1 MTSHT
6 SFINAIAL
14 GPYRHGAHS
23 LHLHTGDTLRSFS
36 LVEID
41 DRANLMA
48 RRLRA
53 MGIRKGDRV
62 GIVSENCV
70 EWVVLDLAIMKAGGV
85 TAGFE
90 PGRFDPHELV
100 KTYGLKLLFGQ
111 HLPPD
116 KGMLD
121 IALAWR
127 WSHGHGVPRDTSALH
142 RGYDPADILAI
153 RLTSGST
160 GQPKALEVTAGSVD
174 ASLTAVQQM
183 FDHGPG
189 DNILVFLPLGCSIQQ
204 RYWVYSA
211 FATGHD
217 VAVSNFA
224 NFQATAREVSPT
236 VVMGVPGFY
245 EQIKARI
252 EQQIPDIKDL
262 QNLETRRRA
271 IQAALGGRVR
281 YLWTGSAP
289 ASRALLHFFNDC
301 GVPLF
306 EGYGLSETC
315 IVAKNHPGAFK
326 LGSVGKVLPG
336 KTIRF
341 DQDGVLIVGSR
352 FPVNSR
358 YSWCRPGE
366 SEKIFLPTAEV
377 RTNDVGRIDED
388 GFLYILGRVDDIVVL
403 SNGLNVLVRDIE
415 DAVRTHPDVHEC
427 FLYGHGKAFLTAI
440 ISPATDMPGV
450 ASIKAHLNAWNLSCR
465 PEQRIGAMVLLAE
478 ALSINSGMLTSQL
491 KPVRKAIHLH
501 VGYHLQAAYESTE
514 ARHPLDILVVVQGGG
529 MQAGNARLMGLQVR
543 AAPVPGMQ
551 PVTEEA

>member
-1 MTSHT
+1 MPSAHT
-6 SFINAIAL
+6 DHCDASLHAEPGQGTAGFINTIAL

-23 LHLHTGDTLRSFS
+23 LHLHTGDTLRSFP
-36 LVEID
+36 LAEID
-41 DRANLMA
+41 DRATLMA

-70 EWVVLDLAIMKAGGV
+70 EWIVLDLAIMKAGGV

-90 PGRFDPHELV
+90 PGRFDPLELV
-100 KTYGLKLLFGQ
+100 KTYGLKLLFGKN
-111 HLPPD
+111 LPP
-116 KGMLD
+116 GNGLLD
-121 IALAWR
+121 MGLAWR
-127 WSHGHGVPRDTSALH
+127 WSHGHGVPRDTAALH
-142 RGYDPADILAI
+142 RGYDAADILAI

-160 GQPKALEVTAGSVD
+160 GKPKALEVTAGSVD
-174 ASLTAVQQM
+174 ASLAAVQQM

-224 NFQATAREVSPT
+224 NFLATAREVRPT

-252 EQQIPDIKDL
+252 EQQSHHLNDM
-262 QNLETRRRA
+262 ESRRRA

-289 ASRALLHFFNDC
+289 ASRELLHFFNDC

-315 IVAKNHPGAFK
+315 IVAKNHPGAFR
-326 LGSVGKVLPG
+326 LGSVGKVVPG
-336 KTIRF
+336 KTVRF

-352 FPVNSR
+352 FPVNTR
-358 YSWCRPGE
+358 YSWCQSGD
-366 SEKIFLPTAEV
+366 SEKMFLPTAEV
-377 RTNDVGRIDED
+377 RTHDLGRIDED

-403 SNGLNVLVRDIE
+403 SSGLNVLVRDIE
-415 DAVRTHPDVHEC
+415 DAVRAHPDVHEC
-427 FLYGHGKAFLTAI
+427 VLYGHGKAFLSAI
-440 ISPATDMPGV
+440 ISPGNDMPNV
-450 ASIKAHLNAWNLSCR
+450 ASIKAHIRAWNITCR
-465 PEQRIGAMVLLAE
+465 PEQRIGGMVVLAE
-478 ALSINSGMLTSQL
+478 PLSRHSGMQTSQL
-491 KPVRKAIHLH
+491 KPVRKAIHRH
-501 VGYHLQAAYESTE
+501 VATLLQELYER
-514 ARHPLDILVVVQGGG
+514 ADALHPLDIAVSIQATL
-529 MQAGNARLMGLQVR
+529 MQAVA
-543 AAPVPGMQ
+543 
-551 PVTEEA
+551 EEA